1 MSDLQS
7 HEVVIQLLEPQSK
20 LCQPVSPHGTLFL
33 PHKNIKVSDGFMEYR
48 NQWREMGETEIYP
61 LLLFMCNFMC
71 EISNDS
77 Y

>member
-1 MSDLQS
+1 M
-7 HEVVIQLLEPQSK
+7 
-20 LCQPVSPHGTLFL
+20 VSWD
-33 PHKNIKVSDGFMEYR
+33 IER
-48 NQWREMGETEIYP
+48 NQWRVMGETEIYP